1 MPLGFINLGFETG
14 ASPSGHMAGWSSVFF
29 SSTFQ
34 FVGFGD
40 TLETVSWEDFEH
52 EWGGNDDGY
61 FEFEPDNLVIAIYD
75 LIPQPYED
83 FNSEWADG
91 NQVHYIVMPGTI
103 LAAYDKV
110 IYPDDIDYEPFEVG
124 WESNEDDILLFAPG
138 DTALAS
144 YDTVPEDFEDFGEEW
159 DSNELDIQ
167 SFSPGDVVDAIYDE
181 GGADELY
188 EDFEEVDLILAT
200 IEITGAG
207 ADGDF
212 YRIYVNNGPV
222 EYESTGVG
230 TLTQLRTWI
239 MDKFNA
245 EMAGVAVASPDGTV
259 KMTLRSFT
267 NGTSLGFSVE
277 TTGAAKM
284 VLSFP
289 DRTEVW
295 TQLQQL

>member
-144 YDTVPEDFEDFGEEW
+144 YDTVPEDFEDFGHAEIALPPLPEEAAEGERNRTGLHAGRG
-159 DSNELDIQ
+159 DLVDQGREL
-167 SFSPGDVVDAIYDE
+167 VKV
-181 GGADELY
+181 
-188 EDFEEVDLILAT
+188 
-200 IEITGAG
+200 
-207 ADGDF
+207 
-212 YRIYVNNGPV
+212 
-222 EYESTGVG
+222 
-230 TLTQLRTWI
+230 
-239 MDKFNA
+239 
-245 EMAGVAVASPDGTV
+245 VAVD
-259 KMTLRSFT
+259 
-267 NGTSLGFSVE
+267 
-277 TTGAAKM
+277 
-284 VLSFP
+284 
-289 DRTEVW
+289 
-295 TQLQQL
+295 